1 MVVTHRHVLLAL
13 LRAEFSRERSSGRLL
28 TQSRLV
34 VQRHRCQSKGTRL
47 ARSAQS
53 PTQDT

>member
-13 LRAEFSRERSSGRLL
+13 LRADFSREPSSGRLL

-34 VQRHRCQSKGTRL
+34 VQVIAVSLKALG
-47 ARSAQS
+47 
-53 PTQDT
+53 